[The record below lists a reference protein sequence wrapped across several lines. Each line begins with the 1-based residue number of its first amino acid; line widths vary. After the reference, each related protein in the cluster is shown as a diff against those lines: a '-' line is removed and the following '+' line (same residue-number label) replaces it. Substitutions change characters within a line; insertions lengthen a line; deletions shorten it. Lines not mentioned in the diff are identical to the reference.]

1 MVRAGREFAAVGAAG
16 VQFPDI
22 AVFRPQDHAA
32 ASDFGTREECP
43 SPLSKTDSRV
53 EHSGISRASTV
64 LAATS
69 QAAKWTLAS
78 IAEAHTRMVS
88 RPVPGVIDRQQQS
101 GLPVRKTI
109 DTKSLFRTI
118 TKNHI
123 ASSASRG
130 IDSVLNGGT

>member
-1 MVRAGREFAAVGAAG
+1 MLPPRTSALARSVPV
-16 VQFPDI
+16 
-22 AVFRPQDHAA
+22 
-32 ASDFGTREECP
+32 
-43 SPLSKTDSRV
+43 PLSKTDYRV

-64 LAATS
+64 LGDTS
-69 QAAKWTLAS
+69 HAAKWTLAS
-78 IAEAHTRMVS
+78 IAEAYTRMVS
-88 RPVPGVIDRQQQS
+88 RRVPDEIDRQQQS
-101 GLPVRKTI
+101 GLLVRNGV